1 MRPCLSGTTSVAPEK
16 KESVIELSSSPAV
29 DTDCTLRATSRNP
42 STGNT
47 ARHPRGHSD
56 TTAPPSSA
64 LRHLA
69 GRITRP
75 LSSSACLNRERNTAL
90 HHGDGWDHHHR
101 YCGGHHNT
109 PLRALQPHFPP
120 FGGSGSWSLPP
131 PGPPGAR
138 P

>member
-16 KESVIELSSSPAV
+16 NERVIELSSSPTV
-29 DTDCTLRATSRNP
+29 DIVCTLRATSRKS
-42 STGNT
+42 STGKT

-75 LSSSACLNRERNTAL
+75 LSSSECLNRDKNTAP
-90 HHGDGWDHHHR
+90 HHGDGWDHHHQLMAS
-101 YCGGHHNT
+101 T
-109 PLRALQPHFPP
+109 ITLHF
-120 FGGSGSWSLPP
+120 
-131 PGPPGAR
+131 
-138 P
+138 